1 MHSCWFILNFA
12 ETIRQIGRENF
23 QVFQFMYIISCDYME
38 KGSIDWCLGVQEIRS
53 YAYHSAGVERGVELI
68 WVGRVWGSDNFNLSA
83 AKQCVMSPLFLV
95 EVHRLDQYSQRR
107 ERGGGVR
114 RGDGLASF

>member
-1 MHSCWFILNFA
+1 MFAPERGSVVRDWIHIQMATQQPTATPLLPLMHLSPMINDQMLLPSPSMILA
-12 ETIRQIGRENF
+12 
-23 QVFQFMYIISCDYME
+23 
-38 KGSIDWCLGVQEIRS
+38 
-53 YAYHSAGVERGVELI
+53 AGVERGVELI